1 MALAWASYLAVGY
14 LLFCGA
20 LRVCPFIIRL
30 NLYPLLGWAFL
41 AVFAYY
47 LRILPFPFAVSGPW
61 SLGIL
66 LLTLLVWNRGFRFPS
81 LRSPLPLV
89 LGLLVALFV
98 LNLIPLY
105 LRLAI
110 PDMRDVGTWGY
121 DQRNYVY
128 TAAGLLDE
136 GLLPA
141 ARRPADPW
149 GFFTPYWEYFK
160 ESLRQ
165 ISAFKPENLDWYY
178 NRLQGRFE
186 TLRSA
191 SRDFALFPRRAFSS
205 LDALMTSVLRIDPQ
219 QGYTLSVWIHHLWLL
234 HVAIIFS
241 RLLRLKT
248 LGLIIAILLVAYWP
262 NSHLAIAADNRDQAN
277 CLVLVF
283 VLFILA
289 QLRDCRFWPT
299 VTCISALLV
308 GYPELAMPALVVFYA
323 QRYDAAGRLSIWLR
337 QIGKEVGTALLCLL
351 PVLPPALLG
360 LVYQWGVKSG
370 NRTLVFPV
378 QYGTPLSG
386 FDYLPGWKLLWNDD
400 FPAIHY
406 LALLLDIMILLMAA
420 YGLILIFRKRQFG
433 TLIGYGAVLACGYL
447 FLARREYY
455 PAYKILTILWPFFI
469 WLLLLA
475 LSRFLRPH
483 PQSGFRLS
491 RYRYAPA
498 ALLIIA
504 SLPAVPSLAQIP
516 FPGAYGL
523 VGANHLL
530 ADPVPGDVKSFLQS
544 RVSDLNRLK
553 QIARKVAK
561 KNQSVLVIGNPPEAI
576 PDDVGFAHLLLR
588 KNSVFFP
595 QSLREAV
602 RAWWMPPYPSVRP
615 ASSHQPID
623 HILLVNTTETFDFH
637 RPERHIFAGALD
649 GNSFRR
655 MNFSTHLPLKE
666 REHLLIICRSV
677 LNPASTRSAPEKQ
690 CFLFEN
696 GELRLDIFHINAPI
710 GEVGR
715 LSFATS
721 STGPVAVEGELEVS
735 LNDKVVEP
743 SAGSEPA
750 SKWSQTLYLNPDAM
764 HQELVIKVKQKE
776 PSATPSPWCFEL
788 TGFESSLPEE
798 TAEITKD

>member
-1 MALAWASYLAVGY
+1 
-14 LLFCGA
+14 
-20 LRVCPFIIRL
+20 
-30 NLYPLLGWAFL
+30 
-41 AVFAYY
+41 
-47 LRILPFPFAVSGPW
+47 
-61 SLGIL
+61 
-66 LLTLLVWNRGFRFPS
+66 
-81 LRSPLPLV
+81 
-89 LGLLVALFV
+89 
-98 LNLIPLY
+98 
-105 LRLAI
+105 
-110 PDMRDVGTWGY
+110 
-121 DQRNYVY
+121 
-128 TAAGLLDE
+128 
-136 GLLPA
+136 
-141 ARRPADPW
+141 
-149 GFFTPYWEYFK
+149 
-160 ESLRQ
+160 
-165 ISAFKPENLDWYY
+165 
-178 NRLQGRFE
+178 
-186 TLRSA
+186 
-191 SRDFALFPRRAFSS
+191 
-205 LDALMTSVLRIDPQ
+205 
-219 QGYTLSVWIHHLWLL
+219 
-234 HVAIIFS
+234 
-241 RLLRLKT
+241 
-248 LGLIIAILLVAYWP
+248 
-262 NSHLAIAADNRDQAN
+262 
-277 CLVLVF
+277 
-283 VLFILA
+283 
-289 QLRDCRFWPT
+289 
-299 VTCISALLV
+299 
-308 GYPELAMPALVVFYA
+308 MPALVVFYA

-378 QYGTPLSG
+378 QYSTPLAG
-386 FDYLPGWKLLWNDD
+386 FDYLPGWKLLWNAD

-420 YGLILIFRKRQFG
+420 YGLIVIFRKRQFG

-475 LSRFLRPH
+475 LSRFLQPH
-483 PQSGFRLS
+483 PQPGLRLG

-504 SLPAVPSLAQIP
+504 SLPTVPSLAQIP

-523 VGANHLL
+523 LGANHLL
-530 ADPVPGDVKSFLQS
+530 ADPVPGDVKSFLQP

-623 HILLVNTTETFDFH
+623 HILLVNTSETFDFH
-637 RPERHIFAGALD
+637 RPERHLFAGTIDEGA
-649 GNSFRR
+649 FRR

-666 REHLLIICRSV
+666 RQHLLIICRSAS
-677 LNPASTRSAPEKQ
+677 NPATTRSEPGKQ
-690 CFLFEN
+690 RFLFED
-696 GELRLDIFHINAPI
+696 GDLQLDIYHINAPI

-715 LSFATS
+715 FSFAVT
-721 STGPVAVEGELEVS
+721 STGPVPVEGELEVL
-735 LNDKVVEP
+735 LNDKAVEP
-743 SAGSEPA
+743 TAGSGPA
-750 SKWSQTLYLNPDAM
+750 SKWSQTLFLSPDAM
-764 HQELVIKVKQKE
+764 HQELVIRVRQKE
-776 PSATPSPWCFEL
+776 PSVAPSPWCFEL

-798 TAEITKD
+798 TAEITED